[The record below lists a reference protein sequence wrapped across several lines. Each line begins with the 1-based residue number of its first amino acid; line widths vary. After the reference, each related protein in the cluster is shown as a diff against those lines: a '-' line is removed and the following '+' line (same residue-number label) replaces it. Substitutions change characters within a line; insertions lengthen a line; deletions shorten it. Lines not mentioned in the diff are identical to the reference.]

1 LRFRVKKEDGIV
13 TFDVKKRMEK
23 RSPLEMVLALTEES
37 WRSFQADPLPG
48 WASHTFTLFNA
59 SSTELEQFPPAVV
72 DYAICSVPFDSTAST
87 RIGARYGPRGIREA
101 SVAYSSQKES
111 RGIMRLRNMRTGAL
125 VDTRPIAI
133 IDAGDL
139 HVYPTDPLKQIEATT
154 AEIWRLAHATNCI
167 VMLGGEHTLS
177 FAGYSGVAAYHQQ
190 QFHSTSLGYIQIDNH
205 FDFGQTSVL
214 HGPVYHGSNGRR
226 IYEHPMCLPTGMA
239 FVGSGDFTSLAQ
251 YEDLIDQGI
260 TIRSMTDIRTHG
272 FEACLRQAL
281 DRITQVAQHIYV
293 SIDIDVC
300 DASVAHGTGH
310 VTVGGI
316 SGSDFLSIARILQ
329 DYAVVGLDIVEVS
342 PPIDPTQTTSHLA
355 ARLLYEWMFFRE
367 VGV

>member
-1 LRFRVKKEDGIV
+1 V
-13 TFDVKKRMEK
+13 FDATKLMEK
-23 RSPLEMVLALTEES
+23 RSPLETVLTLTEES
-37 WRSFQADPLPG
+37 WRSFRVDPLPG
-48 WASHTFTLFNA
+48 WASRTFTLFNA
-59 SSTELEQFPPAVV
+59 PSTELEKFPSTAV

-101 SVAYSSQKES
+101 SLAYNSQMES
-111 RGIMRLRNMRTGAL
+111 RGVTRLRNMRTGAL
-125 VDTRPIAI
+125 VETRPITV

-139 HVYPTDPLKQIEATT
+139 HVYPTDPLKQVEATT
-154 AEIWRLAHATNCI
+154 AEIWRLAHAANCV

-177 FAGYSGVAAYHQQ
+177 FAGYSGVAAYHQKQ
-190 QFHSTSLGYIQIDNH
+190 LNHASLGYIQIDNH
-205 FDFGQTSVL
+205 FDFGQTSLL
-214 HGPVYHGSNGRR
+214 HGQVYHGSNGRR

-251 YEDLIDQGI
+251 YEGLIDQGI
-260 TIRSMTDIRTHG
+260 TIRSRVDILTHG

-281 DRITQVAQHIYV
+281 DRITQVTQHIYV

-300 DASVAHGTGH
+300 DASTAPGTGH

-316 SGSDFLSIARILQ
+316 SGTEFLSIARILQ

-342 PPIDPTQTTSHLA
+342 PQIDPTQVTSHLA

-367 VGV
+367 VAV